1 MEQELGR
8 LGLSRARLT
17 RDHQRLVGARR
28 HHPLVRSRRHP
39 VHMGLRPA
47 AAAAVGVGTVGTVV
61 AARGGSGGAGQEL
74 EVAFELLLR
83 V

>member
-47 AAAAVGVGTVGTVV
+47 AAAVGVGTVGTVV